1 MLNVES
7 SDHII
12 KNAERPVFE
21 TLPMFDGANTES
33 WIEKADWYYIHR
45 KDDYKLDKIFLN
57 LSEDVC
63 SWFAEMLCRK
73 KNQGLG

>member
-1 MLNVES
+1 
-7 SDHII
+7 
-12 KNAERPVFE
+12 
-21 TLPMFDGANTES
+21 MFDGANTES
-33 WIEKADWYYIHR
+33 WIEKADRYYIHR